1 VFLGNGLGTPVAPEN
16 SRSFAALESRE
27 WIAAAALT
35 TDGRRATGDG
45 RRASVAQWDVDQWG
59 VSASTEH
66 FTLPTAPL
74 MALVVVRRI

>member
-35 TDGRRATGDG
+35 TDGRRATGVSG
-45 RRASVAQWDVDQWG
+45 TVGCGSVG
-59 VSASTEH
+59 SE
-66 FTLPTAPL
+66 
-74 MALVVVRRI
+74 RIH